1 MNRIYGLLGL
11 ALIGALLFALGWVKG
26 SSDEL
31 DKARQV
37 EVKQLRQAFEQ
48 GQALGTVRDRV
59 VTQYVDRVKVVEKV
73 GQTIVK
79 EIPVYV
85 TAEADRACT
94 VPAGF
99 VRVHDAAAAG
109 VPPPEPAGSADAAP
123 AGIALSAVAGTVAD
137 NYTSC
142 RAIREQLI
150 SLQEYLQEHDNLTN
164 KAPAQ

>member
-1 MNRIYGLLGL
+1 MKRLYGWAAVA
-11 ALIGALLFALGWVKG
+11 ALGALLWAHGWLAGVA
-26 SSDEL
+26 SADES
-31 DKARQV
+31 AQQAQR
-37 EVKQLRQAFEQ
+37 EQLRQAFEQ

-109 VPPPEPAGSADAAP
+109 VPPPEPAGPADAAP
-123 AGIALSAVAGTVAD
+123 AGIALSAVTGTVAE

-142 RAIREQLI
+142 RATRERLI
-150 SLQEYLQEHDNLTN
+150 SLQEYLQEYEKLTK

>member
-1 MNRIYGLLGL
+1 MKISMWAALAVIAGLIFS
-11 ALIGALLFALGWVKG
+11 IGWLNGASHEQANQKAQ
-26 SSDEL
+26 DE
-31 DKARQV
+31 AR
-37 EVKQLRQAFEQ
+37 LRAAFEQ
-48 GQALGTVRDRV
+48 GQELGTVRDKV
-59 VTQYVDRVKVVEKV
+59 VTEYVERVKVVEKA
-73 GQTIVK
+73 GKTIIK

-99 VRVHDAAAAG
+99 VRVHDAAATG
-109 VPPPEPAGSADAAP
+109 EPLPGPAGAADAAP
-123 AGIALSAVAGTVAD
+123 AGIALSTVAGTVVD

-150 SLQEYLQEHDNLTN
+150 GLQSYVQEFQRLT

>member
-1 MNRIYGLLGL
+1 MTRLYGWAAVA
-11 ALIGALLFALGWVKG
+11 ALGALLWAHGWLAGVA
-26 SSDEL
+26 SADES
-31 DKARQV
+31 AQQAQR
-37 EVKQLRQAFEQ
+37 EQLRQAFEQ

-109 VPPPEPAGSADAAP
+109 VPPPEPAGPADAAP

-150 SLQEYLQEHDNLTN
+150 SLQEYLQEHDNLTK